1 MADFFGRWSCSEA
14 PLSSAGD
21 AINAWS
27 ALALFAASM
36 DALSGS
42 TFTPPKRT
50 REELRTDRFW
60 LSAPTASL
68 VRADGVTQ
76 AYVGFLTKP
85 LDVRGVP
92 EGHAALVRHDGHQI
106 SLWRNLSGGERLV
119 YIRIAGEVWFASSLK
134 LLLKHPQVAF
144 RIDPA
149 MLAEVLLTGRTC
161 FGDRTLV
168 ADVREVMAGQVVHF
182 APEPT
187 APRSFYE
194 QAIRMPQGAPESL
207 ADQMFDNLT
216 EAVVSAAGSTRPVA
230 VALSGGIDS
239 SAVIASAVEAFGADQ
254 VTALTYEFDDVDHPV
269 ETDFAR
275 QVCAHLGI
283 EDHRIFKLSKR
294 GFFDRIP
301 EMIWRSESL
310 VNWPKTFMLEVAE
323 EVERQGFDRYLT
335 GFGFGSHMDWMREV
349 ADALAWLPSSLL
361 RSYWRWGRFEVG
373 GMYRGLYRIHPAL
386 EPPHPRVYH
395 FMVRLLHQAGV
406 FADLRGAYPE
416 ALHPLVE
423 AMEPLESLEPG
434 LLEMEPVARFQHVA
448 CSHMLSCIDVSRTER
463 PSREVGAYRV
473 APGHFS
479 AVLPYAYFPPAS
491 KVGLSAEEKR
501 LRPGK
506 YLLRAAYRERLPD
519 TVIYRIKSWAD
530 AVASDT
536 WVQHARREMC
546 IRQVNFPGAFS
557 RFGEDW
563 RSAVC
568 HWEPH
573 SILATCLGYQ
583 AWENLIT
590 SPELPTWE
598 TLSLLSA
605 A

>member
-1 MADFFGRWSCSEA
+1 MD
-14 PLSSAGD
+14 
-21 AINAWS
+21 NATS
-27 ALALFAASM
+27 
-36 DALSGS
+36 
-42 TFTPPKRT
+42 T
-50 REELRTDRFW
+50 REEVRLERLW
-60 LSAPTASL
+60 LSAPEASL
-68 VRADGVTQ
+68 TRHDAGVLQ
-76 AYVGFLTKP
+76 AHVGFLTEP
-85 LDVRGVP
+85 RIDRVRGVP
-92 EGHAALVRHDGHQI
+92 EGHASLVRFDGDHL

-119 YIRIAGEVWFASSLK
+119 YTRLGDELWFASSLK
-134 LLLKHPQVAF
+134 LLLCHPDIAF
-144 RIDPA
+144 EIDPA

-161 FGDRTLV
+161 FGDRALV
-168 ADVREVMAGQVVHF
+168 RGVREVMAGQVLRCT
-182 APEPT
+182 PEPARQQT
-187 APRSFYE
+187 FYE
-194 QAIRMPQGAPESL
+194 RAIRMPEGSPESL
-207 ADQMFDNLT
+207 AREMFDNLT
-216 EAVVSAAGSTRPVA
+216 EAVVAAAGSERPVP

-254 VTALTYEFDDVDHPV
+254 VTALTYEFDDEDHPV

-275 QVCAHLGI
+275 QVCEHLGV

-323 EVERQGFDRYLT
+323 AVEREGFDRYLT

-349 ADALAWLPSSLL
+349 GDAMRWLPSSML
-361 RSYWRWGRFEVG
+361 RPYWRWGRFEVG
-373 GMYRGLYRIHPAL
+373 GMYRGLYKLPPAL

-395 FMVRLLHQAGV
+395 FMVRLLHHAGV
-406 FADLRGAYPE
+406 FPDLHGAYPE
-416 ALHPLVE
+416 LLHPLID
-423 AMEPLESLEPG
+423 AMEPLDALEPG
-434 LLEMEPVARFQHVA
+434 LLEREPVARFQHLA

-479 AVLPYAYFPPAS
+479 QALPYAYFPLANKS
-491 KVGLSAEEKR
+491 GLDTEEKR

-530 AVASDT
+530 AVASDA
-536 WVQHARREMC
+536 WVQHARQEMC

-563 RSAVC
+563 RRAVC
-568 HWEPH
+568 YWEPH

-590 SPELPTWE
+590 SPDVPTWE
-598 TLSLLSA
+598 MLASLSA
-605 A
+605 S